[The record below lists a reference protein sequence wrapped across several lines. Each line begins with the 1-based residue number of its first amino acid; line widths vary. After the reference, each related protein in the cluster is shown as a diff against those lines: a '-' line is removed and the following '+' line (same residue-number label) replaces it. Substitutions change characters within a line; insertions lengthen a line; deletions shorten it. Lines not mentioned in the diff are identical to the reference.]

1 MFAMKF
7 LINKT
12 PLLFY
17 RSQVILQYRLH
28 YVNIMIKNKRKIDNA
43 NTHVGWS

>member
-1 MFAMKF
+1 MTF
-7 LINKT
+7 LINKI

-28 YVNIMIKNKRKIDNA
+28 YVNIMKKDKRKIDNA
-43 NTHVGWS
+43 NIRVGWS

>member
-1 MFAMKF
+1 MKF

-17 RSQVILQYRLH
+17 RSQVILQYRLN
-28 YVNIMIKNKRKIDNA
+28 YANIMKKDKRTIDNA
-43 NTHVGWS
+43 NTHVVWS